1 MAGNKGALW
10 WMTSSEEIS
19 RNLPGLIAT
28 FIFMVIMLNVE
39 AVIKSQ
45 ASAGAAWAD
54 FLYNDAQVKYVML
67 LLIGGMIIRN
77 TVGIPKVLQDGVNIT
92 RPIIKPGIIIMGI
105 HYTVQNVI
113 AVGAAAL
120 TVVVLFVLGTA
131 VVIWVLGQ
139 RYGVR
144 DSLAGCLGAGVG
156 ICGVS
161 AIIATSPVVR
171 AQPTDLLYSIATILL
186 FGTVMLF
193 VTPYIGTA
201 VDMPQSIFGAWVATS
216 ILNTAQL
223 TAAAEWYSTLAPE
236 GAPLAIDSA
245 TIVNIVRV
253 VFIPIVVL
261 AAIWYYIFRPLS
273 AEEAAARGINKMDVI
288 KEKFPIFVLGFF
300 VLVIFNSIVGG
311 VEKSVDKALY
321 KDARKFFFAWGFAG
335 IGLNIVIEDLKKAG
349 GAAFSIGI
357 GAGIAKAIISLLV
370 IYAFGPDT
378 WVVTK

>member
-1 MAGNKGALW
+1 MAGKGALW
-10 WMTSSEEIS
+10 WMTSGEEIK

-39 AVIKSQ
+39 AFIKAQ
-45 ASAGAAWAD
+45 AKAGAAWAD

-67 LLIGGMIIRN
+67 LLLGGMIIRN
-77 TVGIPKVLQDGVNIT
+77 TVGIPKVLQDGVNVT

-105 HYTVQNVI
+105 HYTIQNVI

-120 TVVVLFVLGTA
+120 IVVLLFVLGTA

-139 RYGVR
+139 RFGVR

-186 FGTVMLF
+186 FGTAMLF
-193 VTPYIGTA
+193 ITPYIGQA
-201 VDMPQSIFGAWVATS
+201 LDMPQPIFGAWVATA

-223 TAAAEWYSTLAPE
+223 TAAAEWYSTLAAPGE
-236 GAPLAIDSA
+236 PLAIDSA

-273 AEEAAARGINKMDVI
+273 AEEAAARGINKWQVI
-288 KEKFPIFVLGFF
+288 QEKFPIFVLGFF
-300 VLVIFNSIVGG
+300 ALVLFNSIVGG

-349 GAAFSIGI
+349 GTAFSIGI
-357 GAGIAKAIISLLV
+357 GAGLAKAVISLLV
-370 IYAFGPDT
+370 IYAFGVDT